1 MKSIKVLATLFVAA
15 SMFAVAGCSKDDSIS
30 KNDLV
35 GSWNMTKQYVSQT
48 VSGLTG
54 EYASYNGT
62 REREMEVEEGTS
74 NVFIFGSDGSFS
86 IVNTT
91 PESSST
97 RTGTWSLSG
106 TTVTMNVPYTEGGEP
121 EPQQMNVD
129 EVSGSKL
136 VLSTRM
142 TETTEVGGQVATL
155 ENVVKIY
162 FDKM

>member
-1 MKSIKVLATLFVAA
+1 MKTMKVLAALFVAA

-30 KNDLV
+30 KDDLV
-35 GSWNMTKQYVSQT
+35 GSWNMTKTYISQT

-62 REREMEVEEGTS
+62 REHETEIEEGTS
-74 NVFIFGSDGSFS
+74 TVFIFGSDGSFS
-86 IVNTT
+86 IVNTDT
-91 PESSST
+91 ESSST

-106 TTVTMNVPYTEGGEP
+106 TTVTMNAPYTEGGEP

-142 TETTEVGGQVATL
+142 TETTQMGEQVATV
-155 ENVVKIY
+155 ENVVKVY

>member
-1 MKSIKVLATLFVAA
+1 MKVLAALFVAA

-30 KNDLV
+30 KDDLV
-35 GSWNMTKQYVSQT
+35 GSWNMTKTYISQT

-62 REREMEVEEGTS
+62 REHETEIEEGTS
-74 NVFIFGSDGSFS
+74 TVFIFGSDGSFS
-86 IVNTT
+86 IVNTDT
-91 PESSST
+91 ESSST

-106 TTVTMNVPYTEGGEP
+106 TTVTMNAPYTEGGEP

-142 TETTEVGGQVATL
+142 TETTQMGEQVATV
-155 ENVVKIY
+155 ENVVKVY

>member
-1 MKSIKVLATLFVAA
+1 MKTMKVLAALFVAA

-30 KNDLV
+30 KDDLV
-35 GSWNMTKQYVSQT
+35 GSWNMTKTYISQT

-62 REREMEVEEGTS
+62 REHETEIEEGTS
-74 NVFIFGSDGSFS
+74 TVFIFGSDGSFS

-106 TTVTMNVPYTEGGEP
+106 TTVTMNAPYTEGGEP
-121 EPQQMNVD
+121 EPQHMNVD

-142 TETTEVGGQVATL
+142 TETTQMGEQVATL
-155 ENVVKIY
+155 ENVVKVY

>member
-1 MKSIKVLATLFVAA
+1 MKTMKVLAALFVAA

-30 KNDLV
+30 KDDLV

-62 REREMEVEEGTS
+62 REHETEIEEGTS
-74 NVFIFGSDGSFS
+74 TVFIFGSDGSFS
-86 IVNTT
+86 IVNTDT
-91 PESSST
+91 ESSST

-106 TTVTMNVPYTEGGEP
+106 TTVTMNAPSTEGGEP
-121 EPQQMNVD
+121 EAQQMNVD

-142 TETTEVGGQVATL
+142 TETTQMGEQVATL
-155 ENVVKIY
+155 ENVVKVY

>member
-1 MKSIKVLATLFVAA
+1 MKTMKVLAALFVAA
-15 SMFAVAGCSKDDSIS
+15 SMFVVAGCSKDDSIS

-35 GSWNMTKQYVSQT
+35 GSWNMTKTYISQT

-62 REREMEVEEGTS
+62 REHETEIEEGTS
-74 NVFIFGSDGSFS
+74 TVFIFGSDGSFS
-86 IVNTT
+86 IVNTDT
-91 PESSST
+91 ESSST

-106 TTVTMNVPYTEGGEP
+106 TTVTMNAPYTEGGEP
-121 EPQQMNVD
+121 ETQQMNVD

-142 TETTEVGGQVATL
+142 TETTQMGEQVATV
-155 ENVVKIY
+155 ENVVKVY

>member
-1 MKSIKVLATLFVAA
+1 MKVLAALFVAA

-35 GSWNMTKQYVSQT
+35 GSWNMTKTYVSQT
-48 VSGLTG
+48 VSGLSG

-62 REREMEVEEGTS
+62 REHETEIEEGTS
-74 NVFIFGSDGSFS
+74 TVFIFGSDGSFS

-106 TTVTMNVPYTEGGEP
+106 TTVTMNAPYTEGGEP

-142 TETTEVGGQVATL
+142 TETTQMGEQVATL
-155 ENVVKIY
+155 ENVVRVY